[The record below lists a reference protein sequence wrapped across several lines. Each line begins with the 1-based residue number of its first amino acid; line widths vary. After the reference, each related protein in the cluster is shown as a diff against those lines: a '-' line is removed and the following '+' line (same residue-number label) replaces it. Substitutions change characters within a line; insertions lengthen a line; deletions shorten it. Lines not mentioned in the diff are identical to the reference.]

1 MPTRPH
7 TQPLPTVGPRELRR
21 LLTHVLRRVSRAFYL
36 TIRVLPGAL
45 RTPVGLAYLLA
56 RAADTIADARAAP
69 PARRLDA
76 LRRFRHTLDR
86 PASAPDATT
95 LADIAV
101 QFAATGAERDLAAA
115 IPSLLSLLD
124 SLPAA
129 DAARIRSVVSTLT
142 QGMEMDLVSFSGDA
156 PVALPSFDDL
166 DRYTY
171 LVAGCVGEFWT
182 ETTVAATPALSGWD
196 LPRMSQ
202 LGVGFGKA
210 LQLTNVLRDVPADLR
225 AGRCYLPADWLAAEG
240 LAPADL
246 LDPAN
251 SRRARPVLAR
261 GLRVALEHFRDAETY
276 CLAIPRRCVRLRLA
290 VLWPALMGLATLALV
305 ARNDRWLDP
314 ARPSK
319 VSRAWVYRTMAL
331 SLLAVTLQLH
341 HPQLVPP
348 PPRPHRTSPVIQS
361 PPSHPGGDH
370 GHASNHYNHLLPRPR
385 CRLGAPHT
393 RRGWHGPRPPPE
405 GHRLLRRAPLA
416 RATYATSPS
425 RSART
430 TPTSST
436 TTARPS
442 APPRPAAPSPASSSA
457 TATSSPSGASLSA
470 ST

>member
-1 MPTRPH
+1 MSGPQGH
-7 TQPLPTVGPRELRR
+7 PLPPVGPRERRR
-21 LLTHVLRRVSRAFYL
+21 LLTRVLRRVSRAFYL
-36 TIRVLPGAL
+36 TIRVLPGPL
-45 RTPVGLAYLLA
+45 RAPVGLAYLLA

-69 PARRLDA
+69 TARRLDA
-76 LRRFRHTLDR
+76 LRRFHDTLAR
-86 PASAPDATT
+86 PASAHDATA
-95 LADIAV
+95 LADL
-101 QFAATGAERDLAAA
+101 AARFVATDAERDLADA

-124 SLPAA
+124 SLPDQ

-142 QGMEMDLVSFSGDA
+142 QGMEMDLAAFPSDDPSA
-156 PVALPSFDDL
+156 PVALLSFDHL

-196 LPRMSQ
+196 VPRMSA

-305 ARNDRWLDP
+305 ARNERWLDP

-331 SLLAVTLQLH
+331 SLLAVRSNTAIRRWFHRL
-341 HPQLVPP
+341 
-348 PPRPHRTSPVIQS
+348 RTSLES
-361 PPSHPGGDH
+361 P
-370 GHASNHYNHLLPRPR
+370 LP
-385 CRLGAPHT
+385 
-393 RRGWHGPRPPPE
+393 
-405 GHRLLRRAPLA
+405 
-416 RATYATSPS
+416 
-425 RSART
+425 
-430 TPTSST
+430 
-436 TTARPS
+436 
-442 APPRPAAPSPASSSA
+442 
-457 TATSSPSGASLSA
+457 
-470 ST
+470 